1 MNGADELAAKIKR
14 LALETGFARVGVAG
28 ADEPP
33 GGERLRSFL
42 DAGYHGEMAYM
53 ARNLPKRLCPNR
65 LVPGAASVL
74 CLAAGYAPG
83 DGGIDDAPFVAR
95 YARGRDYHKVL
106 RSRCLRLIDRVRR
119 IVGQLSARAFV
130 DSAPVAER
138 ALACRAG
145 LGWIGR
151 NGCLVVPGLGSYVL
165 LCEIIWDLPLAADA
179 PIDSQCESCDACV
192 RACPTGAIVGDGLV
206 DARRCISFLTIENRG
221 AIPAGLRGRMDACV
235 FGCDRCQEA
244 CPHNRDVPPGD
255 AELLAGG
262 PPLAGAS
269 LEEILAWDQDDWDA
283 ATRGSATRRASLD
296 MILRNAAIA
305 AGNRGDPS
313 LAGKLQ
319 ALAERRPE
327 LAEVVSWALERTSE
341 GDDIDLQSRWG
352 L

>member
-1 MNGADELAAKIKR
+1 MSGADKLGGQIKR
-14 LALETGFARVGVAG
+14 LALEMGFARVGVTG
-28 ADEPP
+28 ADGPP
-33 GGERLRSFL
+33 GGDRLRAYL
-42 DAGYHGEMAYM
+42 AAGYHGDMAYM
-53 ARNLPKRLCPNR
+53 ARNLPKRLRPDR

-74 CLAAGYAPG
+74 CLAAGYAPRAG
-83 DGGIDDAPFVAR
+83 APVDAPFIAR
-95 YARGRDYHKVL
+95 YARGRDYHKIL
-106 RSRCLRLIDRVRR
+106 KSRCLRLIDRVRE

-138 ALACRAG
+138 ALACQAG

-151 NGCLVVPGLGSYVL
+151 NGCLVAPGLGSYVL
-165 LCEIIWDLPLAADA
+165 LCEIIWDLPLARDA
-179 PIDSQCESCDACV
+179 PIDSQCESCDACI
-192 RACPTGAIVGDGLV
+192 RACPTGAIDGDGLV

-221 AIPAGLRGRMDACV
+221 DIPADLRGRMDARV

-244 CPHNRDVPPGD
+244 CPHNRDTPPGD

-283 ATRGSATRRASLD
+283 ATRGSATRRASLE

-313 LAGKLQ
+313 LAPKLQ

-327 LAEVVSWALERTSE
+327 LAEVVSWALERTCE
-341 GDDIDLQSRWG
+341 GDDIDLQSRRK